1 MKLIEIINNTPIRF
15 GYRIAFL
22 TNFYRE
28 PLIRKI
34 EKEFGI
40 IRPEWTVLICL
51 MFRDNLNSRDICEI
65 TEQPSNT
72 VSRGVS
78 SLVKKGLIRTEPDSI
93 DARRTVLYI
102 TAKGKLLYERIM
114 PMFVERESKLL
125 ASLSE
130 DEIQQLDGLLD
141 KLSRDVPNWS

>member
-1 MKLIEIINNTPIRF
+1 
-15 GYRIAFL
+15 
-22 TNFYRE
+22 
-28 PLIRKI
+28 
-34 EKEFGI
+34 
-40 IRPEWTVLICL
+40 
-51 MFRDNLNSRDICEI
+51 MFRDSLNSRDICEI

>member
-102 TAKGKLLYERIM
+102 TAKGKLPYERIM